1 MDIGGYYRDRVDL
14 KAIGNLIVKKI
25 LPITNAII
33 AIISGLCVLLGY
45 FFPRVLG
52 NLQSLL
58 INWAIILAAVALLL
72 GIINLAKVHW
82 KKMGSEGMGSVYSI
96 VLLISLVVTMIIVGF
111 SGPTGSWSLW
121 LFNTFQVPIEISLLA
136 VLAVILVYAGARL
149 LSRRPKWNTIL
160 FLVTVLIV
168 LLGSVPLFI
177 VGEIAPLTIV
187 RTWLAQVPAIAGARG
202 ILLGVA
208 LGTVA
213 TGLRILIG
221 VDRPY
226 GG

>member
-1 MDIGGYYRDRVDL
+1 
-14 KAIGNLIVKKI
+14 VKKI

-33 AIISGLCVLLGY
+33 AIISGLFILLGY
-45 FFPRVLG
+45 FFPGVFG
-52 NLQSLL
+52 SLQSLL
-58 INWAIILAAVALLL
+58 IGWAIILAAFALLL
-72 GIINLAKVHW
+72 GIFNLAMVHW
-82 KKMGSEGMGSVYSI
+82 KKTGSEGPGSIYSI
-96 VLLISLVVTMIIVGF
+96 VLLISLAVTMIIAGF
-111 SGPTGSWSLW
+111 SGPVGAWSLW
-121 LFNTFQVPIEISLLA
+121 VFNTFQVPVEISLLA
-136 VLAVILVYAGARL
+136 VLAIILVYAVARL

-160 FLVTVLIV
+160 FVVTVLLV

-177 VGEIAPLTIV
+177 IGEIAPLTAV
-187 RTWLAQVPAIAGARG
+187 RSWLAQVPAIAGARG

>member
-1 MDIGGYYRDRVDL
+1 M
-14 KAIGNLIVKKI
+14 KKI

-33 AIISGLCVLLGY
+33 AVISGLFVLLGY
-45 FFPRVLG
+45 FFPGVFG
-52 NLQSLL
+52 GIQSTL
-58 INWAIILAAVALLL
+58 IGWAIILAAIALLL
-72 GIINLAKVHW
+72 GIFNLAMVHW
-82 KKMGSEGMGSVYSI
+82 KKIGSDGLGKINSI
-96 VLLISLVVTMIIVGF
+96 ALLVSLIITIIVVSI

-121 LFNTFQVPIEISLLA
+121 IFNSFQVPVEVSLLA

-149 LSRRPKWNTIL
+149 LARRPKWNTIL
-160 FLVTVLIV
+160 FLVTVLVV
-168 LLGSVPLFI
+168 LLGSVPLFF
-177 VGEIAPLTIV
+177 VGEITPLSIV
-187 RTWLAQVPAIAGARG
+187 RGWLAQVPAIAGARG
-202 ILLGVA
+202 LLLGVA

>member
-1 MDIGGYYRDRVDL
+1 M
-14 KAIGNLIVKKI
+14 KKI

-33 AIISGLCVLLGY
+33 AVISGLFVLLGY
-45 FFPRVLG
+45 FFPGVFG
-52 NLQSLL
+52 GIQSTL
-58 INWAIILAAVALLL
+58 IGWAIILAAIALLL
-72 GIINLAKVHW
+72 GIFNLAMVHW
-82 KKMGSEGMGSVYSI
+82 KKIGSDGPGKINSI
-96 VLLISLVVTMIIVGF
+96 ALLVSLIITIIVVSI

-121 LFNTFQVPIEISLLA
+121 IFNSFQVPVEVSLLA

-149 LSRRPKWNTIL
+149 LARRPKWNTIL
-160 FLVTVLIV
+160 FLVTVLVV
-168 LLGSVPLFI
+168 LLGSVPLFF
-177 VGEIAPLTIV
+177 VGEITPLSIV
-187 RTWLAQVPAIAGARG
+187 RGWLAQVPAIAGARG
-202 ILLGVA
+202 LLLGVA

>member
-1 MDIGGYYRDRVDL
+1 M
-14 KAIGNLIVKKI
+14 KKI

-33 AIISGLCVLLGY
+33 AVISGLFVLLGY
-45 FFPRVLG
+45 FFPGVFGGIQSVLIG
-52 NLQSLL
+52 
-58 INWAIILAAVALLL
+58 WAIILAAFALLL
-72 GIINLAKVHW
+72 GIFNLAMVHW
-82 KKMGSEGMGSVYSI
+82 KKTGSEERGSVYSI
-96 VLLISLVVTMIIVGF
+96 VLLISLFLTIIVASL

-121 LFNTFQVPIEISLLA
+121 IFNTFQVPVEVSLLA
-136 VLAVILVYAGARL
+136 VLAVVLVYAGARL

-160 FLVTVLIV
+160 FLATVLLV
-168 LLGSVPLFI
+168 LLGSVPLYFI
-177 VGEIAPLTIV
+177 GEITPLTAV
-187 RTWLAQVPAIAGARG
+187 RGWLAQVPAIAGARG
-202 ILLGVA
+202 LLLGVA